1 MSDGAAIAIG
11 VGVVAVAYLF
21 IRSQEQ
27 KTAVLIQ
34 QQQKQHAAQ
43 TGASG
48 PYALS
53 INDQF
58 AIGATILAT
67 YFGGPGAGA
76 KTAGALAS

>member
-1 MSDGAAIAIG
+1 MEDGAAIAIG
-11 VGVVAVAYLF
+11 VGAVVVAFLL

-27 KTAVLIQ
+27 KTAVLIS
-34 QQQKQHAAQ
+34 QQQKKAAP
-43 TGASG
+43 SG

-53 INDQF
+53 LNDQF
-58 AIGATILAT
+58 AIGATIVAT